1 MKKEKWKHQFPYFLF
16 SSHNIYRKKKK
27 KKKRR
32 KSLPFFLRPM
42 NNDFGHDWLNNPLL
56 FNMELIDDLLVEF

>member
-27 KKKRR
+27 KKKGE
-32 KSLPFFLRPM
+32 KVFLFFSDP
-42 NNDFGHDWLNNPLL
+42 
-56 FNMELIDDLLVEF
+56 